1 MDRYRNL
8 IHLTE
13 LRTTHNLPSDT
24 NLTTFFLKKP
34 FVGTLSGR
42 PARRLSLL
50 LSPGKYFRQHVFP
63 LTHLTGPISHTMF
76 HKITHSDPACWFA
89 SSGFATNRSGSI
101 TNNQC
106 STHQV
111 LHP

>member
-42 PARRLSLL
+42 PASRLSLL
-50 LSPGKYFRQHVFP
+50 LPTGKRFRQHVFP
-63 LTHLTGPISHTMF
+63 LTHLTTPISRTMF

-89 SSGFATNRSGSI
+89 SSGFPTNRSSSI
-101 TNNQC
+101 TNNT
-106 STHQV
+106 SV
-111 LHP
+111 PHP